1 MPKVKIDEK
10 EYELDDLSDDAKA
23 QLASLNFVNNELVRL
38 NATLATYQTARI
50 AYSRALK
57 QLLDK
62 GDTPSDDEVHIEGLG
77 ETISFD

>member
-1 MPKVKIDEK
+1 MPKVKIDGK

-23 QLASLNFVNNELVRL
+23 QLASLNFVNSELVRL
-38 NATLATYQTARI
+38 NATLAAYQTARI

-57 QLLDK
+57 ELLEK
-62 GDTPSDDEVHIEGLG
+62 GEATSDDEVQIEGLG